1 MYVVINYMLFFNF
14 LIKLIL
20 KKCNLSG
27 ILNKC
32 LLLLIPFMGVQHWRR
47 FSRKNKIFYKKFCV
61 YEQAKD
67 FIDEKLV
74 LKKEKSVSYFFRYVR
89 SQYII
94 CTLFLFHRYILFFD
108 KTHFYF
114 INFYFRET
122 NLFATLL
129 PHYEDRVLHRKGHIT
144 FLSAG

>member
-1 MYVVINYMLFFNF
+1 MTKAIKVEFLRNISFFLYRSWVFNTEEDF
-14 LIKLIL
+14 QEK
-20 KKCNLSG
+20 
-27 ILNKC
+27 
-32 LLLLIPFMGVQHWRR
+32 F
-47 FSRKNKIFYKKFCV
+47 KIFYRKFCV
-61 YEQAKD
+61 YEQDKD

-89 SQYII
+89 SQYIM

-114 INFYFRET
+114 INFYFRGT
-122 NLFATLL
+122 NLFAALL
-129 PHYEDRVLHRKGHIT
+129 PHYKDRVLHRKEHIT